1 MPRSL
6 TRPQVGTVVWYFA
19 AAPPVAGPL
28 VAQVMAAVTT
38 AGTGVFSPPPTF
50 DLAVMAAADAV
61 VTKVAAVPFHY
72 GTRPTTGA
80 WCTMPRVNTPL
91 AGVWPSSFSEG
102 GLDYE
107 LHGLTLEQREAR
119 AQAQLAKAQET
130 QAGQQAA
137 A

>member
-28 VAQVMAAVTT
+28 SATVLRQVAT
-38 AGTGVFSPPPTF
+38 AGTGVGSPPPTF
-50 DLAVMAAADAV
+50 DLAVSAVADGTV
-61 VTKVAAVPFHY
+61 SFVAAVPFHY

-80 WCTMPRVNTPL
+80 WCTMPRVNTPA
-91 AGVWPSSFSEG
+91 AGVWPSNFSEG
-102 GLDYE
+102 ALEYE

-119 AQAQLAKAQET
+119 AAAQLAKAQE
-130 QAGQQAA
+130 QQTPPA
-137 A
+137 